1 VRFLVDNNLSPF
13 VAVGLTD
20 AGHDAVRLREYGMQ
34 AAPDPDVLE
43 RAATEQRI
51 LLSADTDFR
60 TLLARRRARTPSVL
74 LIRRLSGR
82 RAREQV
88 AVVLANLDGVRE
100 DLEAGAVVVLTEDRI
115 RIRRLPL
122 LPA

>member
-1 VRFLVDNNLSPF
+1 
-13 VAVGLTD
+13 
-20 AGHDAVRLREYGMQ
+20 MQ

-43 RAATEQRI
+43 RAAAEQRI
-51 LLSADTDFR
+51 LLSADTDFG